1 MCVKKVK
8 IFFEFFVFIV
18 LKILKFF
25 LNIIYVEMV
34 WFEKM
39 KSWVFDVENVIVEGN
54 KQNWFYKL
62 EFSFFRNQYE
72 V

>member
-54 KQNWFYKL
+54 KYDWFYKL

>member
-25 LNIIYVEMV
+25 LNIIYVEML
-34 WFEKM
+34 WFEKN
-39 KSWVFDVENVIVEGN
+39 E
-54 KQNWFYKL
+54 KL
-62 EFSFFRNQYE
+62 GI
-72 V
+72 